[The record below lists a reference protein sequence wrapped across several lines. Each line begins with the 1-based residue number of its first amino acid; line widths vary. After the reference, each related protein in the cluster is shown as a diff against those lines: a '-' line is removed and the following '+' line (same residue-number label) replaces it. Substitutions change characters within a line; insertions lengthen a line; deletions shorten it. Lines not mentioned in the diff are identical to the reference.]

1 MGVHGIS
8 SYLQEHN
15 ILPPPSD
22 ECCSVKL
29 WKEWN
34 PSMAFRPTGLPPFTV
49 LSPHSKLFID
59 GNGLAFHLYSVAYA
73 RHIEST
79 FASQRGGGGGRASCP
94 KLKGLSEVD
103 IAKAL
108 PSMIPLDFVR
118 QVTQEFV
125 TTLVQLEMKLT
136 CYWDGSA
143 PPRGGFK
150 VKTIRKRTNEADMK
164 WSSLQTFC
172 RHGTVPMEPSD
183 TICQCL
189 WHFPYARH
197 FLHTVKHTLRSCS
210 VEMIECDGEADSE
223 LARSARGDPN
233 VFVIGQDSDFMFFED
248 IQYVPFG
255 GIYLS
260 TGSKARVHVVSLT
273 RRQIAKALGLD
284 DEDMVELAILL
295 GNDYVD
301 SKTLQV
307 PSDLRTVRDRILYL
321 QRNADEGFQV
331 QSKNL
336 EAPEL
341 DFVRNLYSMNDDVDG
356 SLQDEDLSSN
366 DDDDSSNEAA
376 SLEDDELAVV
386 SIPQDFPL
394 HLAQAGFSDTSLRD
408 VVTRCLQ
415 AFVDQCVGSEA
426 EREMILTQAHVDAYQ
441 EATRLSIS
449 PLGLQRS
456 VELSRRP
463 QWEDVCATFLIEQS
477 ISQALRGTSDSSL
490 LSTQTPPHTLMNH
503 LGFHQ
508 VLARMLS
515 NDDEEEN
522 GGGTLISNES
532 PPTPPPFDE
541 RPVLPIDEHQDTIL
555 STIQR
560 NRVTI
565 IHGETGCGKSSRVP
579 VMILEHESPEPSLPR
594 VKIFV
599 SQPRRIAAASLVERV
614 RSCEPEHRDKFAL
627 RMGHGIKEY
636 ESSLTQAWFV
646 TTGYLTRLL
655 ANHPER
661 FDNVTHLIVDE
672 VHERSVDT
680 DILCLLCRRLLET
693 NKTIRLVLMS
703 ATMASKLYQTYFNVP
718 NDPIHVGVR
727 RFPIQEFFVEDL
739 PALGLPPTEAA
750 NAKAIQKECEAKRCR
765 SAPSQTEMSKRI
777 FLAARLASLVGVAGS
792 SVLIFVPGMAE
803 IVAITEAIEKMY
815 RPGIT
820 YTCYPIHSDIPF
832 EEQMGAF
839 DAPEPDEV
847 KVIIA
852 TNAAES
858 SVTLPAVDH
867 VICLGLCRQIMYNKL
882 SHRQILQACWISKA
896 SATQRA
902 GRTGRLR
909 PGNVYRLYTRHA
921 YENYMVEFEQGEMLR
936 IPLDSVILM
945 LKEMLQHEEV
955 KPVLLSCIEPPC
967 METIDK
973 SFESLYQWNFLS
985 EPSDSSQITS
995 LGCFVSALG
1004 IDLALGFFIGLGIQ
1018 FGVAAEAIEMAA
1030 IMAFPKSPFQISN
1043 PLIHS
1048 VSKYNESTA
1057 ETYASRCHFDANL
1070 YSEPLALMNALW
1082 DYHIATERFQWCSFY
1097 RFAHARMRQLHST
1110 RDNLRR
1116 RVALFLGINE
1126 TRLQVAAPPVH
1137 MPHYKVTILRIL
1149 KVWVFS
1155 DNILEAKPSK
1165 VQKALNGNFILSIP
1179 KKQPQNKI
1187 ITEAMLDQVLMKSRH
1202 PYKILE
1208 RRSIAGGGT
1217 FLTSEA
1223 LSFIDSVEHTLQSR
1237 FVSYMCEVGINVAIL
1252 TDSQFTFVYCRND
1265 LAEGPILSTILQV
1278 GGDQECLLQAEMDSH
1293 PNPRGILERRC
1304 GRWKV
1309 TTTTEDD
1316 LESLS
1321 PKKQLQF
1328 FRRASISGWQD
1339 VSTMTSQGIVTEEI
1353 NSLMIFHI
1361 LGKKKKKKTQTK
1373 NELEHSFSY
1382 TLKGQC
1388 QDISKVDVKDLLA
1401 AESVEILDTR
1411 TTSGGQSICFPEAAN
1426 KPRLYNAKGSKEFAT
1441 SLSTEASSWAR
1452 PVLSD
1457 IPEGARILSVL
1468 ASGHRKEN
1476 FLRFPDKGADEEDAC
1491 IDIALAPEDSNIGR
1505 RWRRLGVSGL
1515 AYVPSDTVPASAT
1528 TGDFPI
1534 LACCSNTL
1542 ETGGG
1547 NIRAEGMTILP
1558 PNPLFLLLCRLSFGL
1573 GPDVDKNFGSM
1584 AKLSSG
1590 SEVDDTSLSTRA
1602 KNWLKDRLTKV
1613 NLSAENSNSP
1623 WSTDQSNSE
1632 KILEALAF
1640 NKSCGDMGESL
1651 VCFPERTRA
1660 LVELFNGVDQYETI
1674 VDDLLEERGLTPE
1687 NLAVWRHEAKSVVD
1701 HIEKHSGST
1710 ENVKCEKP
1718 TEKGTPA
1725 KKSASTTGS
1734 RNAEAEKGTPAKKS
1748 ASTTGSKKRDLKSKT
1763 KNKSTGFSVARKESD
1778 STEEKVHSAQEQP
1791 PGPPSLPKANWRI
1804 VNNFDEDTSAKVASL
1819 FVTDLNGDQKGE
1831 TILFPSTNILALLVQ
1846 EYVLQMSTTQPSS
1859 AMNPKKNY
1867 TVLATKN
1874 WEILTLEDASA
1885 KKLYRARYRNRALP
1899 DMPLTGRGK
1908 NKLPKWMKSADMR
1921 PKQVEEA
1928 QRCVPPAVPV
1938 PEPRL
1943 VNFSKTRQGL
1953 AYESIEAALQMEAAF
1968 FLERQFAT
1976 ASKTSTRHWFQH
1988 TLGEMIQILSLYSSA
2003 VTSDP

>member
-1 MGVHGIS
+1 MLILVSSSPGIIIMGVHGITK
-8 SYLQEHN
+8 LLEEQE
-15 ILPPPSD
+15 ILPPPSE
-22 ECCSVKL
+22 ECCSIKL

-34 PSMAFRPTGLPPFTV
+34 PSMAFWKNGPQLTV
-49 LSPHSKLFID
+49 LPPHSKLFID
-59 GNGLAFHLYSVAYA
+59 GNGLVFHLHNVAYA
-73 RHIEST
+73 RHVQST
-79 FASQRGGGGGRASCP
+79 FASQRGGAKNCP
-94 KLKGLSEVD
+94 KLHGLSDID
-103 IAKAL
+103 IATAL
-108 PSMIPLDFVR
+108 PSMMPLDLVR

-125 TTLVQLEMKLT
+125 TTLVQLDMTLT
-136 CYWDGSA
+136 CYWDGPA
-143 PPRGGFK
+143 LGRGFK
-150 VKTIRKRTNEADMK
+150 LKTLQKRANNEGMEWA
-164 WSSLQTFC
+164 SLQTFC
-172 RHGTVPMEPSD
+172 RHGTVPMKPSD

-189 WHFPYARH
+189 WHFPFARH

-210 VEMIECDGEADSE
+210 VEMIQCDGEADPE
-223 LARSARGDPN
+223 LARAARGNPDI
-233 VFVIGQDSDFMFFED
+233 FVLGQDSDFLFYEG
-248 IQYVPFG
+248 IQYVPLG

-260 TGSKARVHVVSLT
+260 TGSNACVQVVCLT
-273 RRQIAKALGLD
+273 RRHIATALGLE

-301 SKTLQV
+301 SNTLQV
-307 PSDLRTVRDRILYL
+307 PSDVRSVKDRILYL
-321 QRNADEGFQV
+321 QQHADEDFLV

-341 DFVRNLYSMNDDVDG
+341 DFVRNLYNMRDDVDG
-356 SLQDEDLSSN
+356 SLR
-366 DDDDSSNEAA
+366 DDDSSKDDDDDDDDDTSGE
-376 SLEDDELAVV
+376 EDSAEDIELQVV
-386 SIPQDFPL
+386 PIPKDFPL
-394 HLAQAGFSDTSLRD
+394 ALAQASVSDTSLRD

-415 AFVDQCVGSEA
+415 AFADQCVGSEA
-426 EREMILTQAHVDAYQ
+426 EREMILTQAHVDAYL
-441 EATRLSIS
+441 EATRPSIS
-449 PLGLQRS
+449 PLGMHTS

-463 QWEDVCATFLIEQS
+463 PWDDVCAAFLIEQS
-477 ISQALRGTSDSSL
+477 ISRALRVTTESFL
-490 LSTQTPPHTLMNH
+490 VSTQTPPHTLMNH
-503 LGFHQ
+503 LKFHQ
-508 VLARMLS
+508 FLAGMVS
-515 NDDEEEN
+515 NVDGEESR
-522 GGGTLISNES
+522 GSLISNDS
-532 PPTPPPFDE
+532 PPMPAPMEE

-579 VMILEHESPEPSLPR
+579 VMILERESPEPSLPR

-636 ESSLTQAWFV
+636 ETSQTQAWFV

-703 ATMASKLYQTYFNVP
+703 ATMASKLYQDYFDVP

-727 RFPIQEFFVEDL
+727 RFPIKEFFVEDL
-739 PALGLPPTEAA
+739 QHLGLPPTEVA
-750 NAKAIQKECEAKRCR
+750 NATAIQKECETKRCR

-777 FLAARLASLVGVAGS
+777 SLAARLASLVGVAGS
-792 SVLIFVPGMAE
+792 SVLIFVPGMGE
-803 IVAITEAIEKMY
+803 IIAITEAIEKMY

-820 YTCYPIHSDIPF
+820 YICYPIHSDIPF

-839 DAPEPDEV
+839 NAPEPNEV

-882 SHRQILQACWISKA
+882 SHRQILQSCWISKA

-921 YENYMVEFEQGEMLR
+921 YENNMDEFEQGEMLR

-945 LKEMLQHEEV
+945 LKEILQHEEV
-955 KPVLLSCIEPPC
+955 KPVLLSCIEPPP

-973 SFESLYQWNFLS
+973 SFESLYHWNFLS

-1057 ETYASRCHFDANL
+1057 ETYVSRCHFDANL

-1082 DYHIATERFQWCSFY
+1082 DYHIATDRFQWCSFY
-1097 RFAHARMRQLHST
+1097 RFAHARLRQLHST

-1126 TRLQVAAPPVH
+1126 TRLQVAVPPVH
-1137 MPHYKVTILRIL
+1137 MPHYKLTILRIL

-1155 DNILEAKPSK
+1155 DNILEAKASK
-1165 VQKALNGNFILSIP
+1165 VQKASNGTVTLSIP
-1179 KKQPQNKI
+1179 KNQPS
-1187 ITEAMLDQVLMKSRH
+1187 ITEAMLDQVLMKPRH

-1208 RRSIAGGGT
+1208 RRSIGGVGT
-1217 FLTSEA
+1217 FETDGTLPFA
-1223 LSFIDSVEHTLQSR
+1223 DSVEQTLQSR
-1237 FVSYMCEVGINVAIL
+1237 FVSYMCVVGIDVAIL
-1252 TDSQFTFVYCRND
+1252 EDSQCTYAYFRND
-1265 LAEGPILSTILQV
+1265 LAEGAIMSSIFQIHSDH
-1278 GGDQECLLQAEMDSH
+1278 GCLLQAEQDSH

-1309 TTTTEDD
+1309 TSTTGED

-1321 PKKQLQF
+1321 SDEHQQLQV
-1328 FRRASISGWQD
+1328 FRRVSMSGGKELSTIASR
-1339 VSTMTSQGIVTEEI
+1339 GIATEEI
-1353 NSLMIFHI
+1353 NSLLIFRI
-1361 LGKKKKKKTQTK
+1361 LGKRKKKLG
-1373 NELEHSFSY
+1373 NSFTY

-1388 QDISKVDVKDLLA
+1388 QDISKVDLKDLLA
-1401 AESVEILDTR
+1401 AQSVEVLDMR
-1411 TTSGGQSICFPEAAN
+1411 TTSGGQSINFLETAN
-1426 KPRLYNAKGSKEFAT
+1426 KPRAFKAKGSIEFAT

-1452 PVLSD
+1452 PMFTDV
-1457 IPEGARILSVL
+1457 PEGARILSVL
-1468 ASGHRKEN
+1468 ASGFRKGD
-1476 FLRFPDKGADEEDAC
+1476 FLRFPDKNADEEGASIEIC
-1491 IDIALAPEDSNIGR
+1491 LAPEDANIGK
-1505 RWRRLGVSGL
+1505 RWRRLGVSGM
-1515 AYVPSDTVPASAT
+1515 AYVQADTVPASAT
-1528 TGDFPI
+1528 TCEFPI

-1547 NIRAEGMTILP
+1547 SIRAEGMTILP
-1558 PNPLFLLLCRLSFGL
+1558 SNPLFLLLCRLSFGL

-1590 SEVDDTSLSTRA
+1590 EEVNETTLITQA
-1602 KNWLKDRLTKV
+1602 KAWLKDRLSKFK
-1613 NLSAENSNSP
+1613 LSTENSNSR
-1623 WSTDQSNSE
+1623 WVVDQSMYESTE
-1632 KILEALAF
+1632 KIVDALAF
-1640 NKSCGDMGESL
+1640 NKSCGNMGERL

-1660 LVELFNGVDQYETI
+1660 LVELFNGVDQYETA

-1687 NLAVWRHEAKSVVD
+1687 NLAVWRREAKCVVD
-1701 HIEKHSGST
+1701 PVEKHAGST
-1710 ENVKCEKP
+1710 EEVKCIKS
-1718 TEKGTPA
+1718 TQKGTPGR
-1725 KKSASTTGS
+1725 KSASTTGS
-1734 RNAEAEKGTPAKKS
+1734 RNGDVATKKNQKS
-1748 ASTTGSKKRDLKSKT
+1748 AGSSALKKER
-1763 KNKSTGFSVARKESD
+1763 GFKEE
-1778 STEEKVHSAQEQP
+1778 TLPTAQVQLP
-1791 PGPPSLPKANWRI
+1791 APPSLPQAKWTI
-1804 VNNFDEDTSAKVASL
+1804 VRNFDEDTNAKVAGL

-1846 EYVLQMSTTQPSS
+1846 EYVLQMSTIEPSS
-1859 AMNPKKNY
+1859 PLSPKQDY
-1867 TVLATKN
+1867 SVLVPKN
-1874 WEILTLEDASA
+1874 WEILSLEDASSA
-1885 KKLYRARYRNRALP
+1885 KKLYIARYRNRALP
-1899 DMPLTGRGK
+1899 VMPLTGRGK
-1908 NKLPKWMKSADMR
+1908 NKLPKWMKSTDMR
-1921 PKQVEEA
+1921 PKRVEDA
-1928 QRCVPPAVPV
+1928 QPCVPPSVSV

-1943 VNFSKTRQGL
+1943 VNFSKNRQGL

-1968 FLERQFAT
+1968 FLERQFST

-1988 TLGEMIQILSLYSSA
+1988 TLGEMIQILSHNSSA
-2003 VTSDP
+2003 AASNP